1 MVRYR
6 VLLYEDMHEAGKAL
20 LSEKAEILFARSLEE
35 DSLIKEVK
43 EVNGIIIRA
52 NEKVS
57 RRLMAWLIQNIRR

>member
-1 MVRYR
+1 
-6 VLLYEDMHEAGKAL
+6 MHKAGKAL
-20 LSEKAEILFARSLEE
+20 LGEKAEILFARSLEE

-57 RRLMAWLIQNIRR
+57 RRLLAWLIQNI